1 MLIPLGVLA
10 VRPMVPAAV
19 LDDCRAHA
27 QARIA
32 QGKPV
37 SWIAAAVIVAIWLAL
52 TVVGGLWLLC
62 RST

>member
-1 MLIPLGVLA
+1 
-10 VRPMVPAAV
+10 MVPTAG
-19 LDDCRAHA
+19 LDDCRARA
-27 QARIA
+27 QARSA

-52 TVVGGLWLLC
+52 IVVGGLWLLR